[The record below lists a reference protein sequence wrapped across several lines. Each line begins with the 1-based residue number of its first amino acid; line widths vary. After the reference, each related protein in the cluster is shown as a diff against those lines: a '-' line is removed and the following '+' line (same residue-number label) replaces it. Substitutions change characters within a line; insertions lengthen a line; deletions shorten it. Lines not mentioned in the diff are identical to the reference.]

1 MSRQTSPRFHACAA
15 FGLAIASLAL
25 AGTASAQNSLF
36 VKVEDLSAPGE
47 RTYEGADIEAIE
59 LLNPAGTAAY
69 YASAVIDSHK
79 PANDNNADIDPATV
93 VGQPTLVDWD
103 APYVF
108 SMNGGW
114 VVAELAVPGVA
125 ISDEW
130 RLTVYEVDGALFP
143 WGDAPEP
150 YRVSVADSAEGPW
163 RELGTGSGTARFTL
177 AGASNQAFDDEVYD
191 NIAAALEAVLDNA
204 PVTEKQRADAA
215 PFIARINALDD
226 IAQLQTELVGLY
238 TFFNYTEHVVNEHG
252 ERDGG
257 RVLLTRALL
266 DATWQRYIDVA
277 DSGS

>member
-1 MSRQTSPRFHACAA
+1 MRMRTTLGCRALAPFA
-15 FGLAIASLAL
+15 LAIASLAL
-25 AGTASAQNSLF
+25 AGTAAAQSSLF
-36 VKVEDLSAPGE
+36 VKVEDLSAPGA
-47 RTYEGADIEAIE
+47 RTYEGADIEAVE
-59 LLNPAGTAAY
+59 LLSPAGTAAY

-114 VVAELAVPGVA
+114 VIAEIAVPGVA
-125 ISDEW
+125 IADDW

-150 YRVSVADSAEGPW
+150 YRVSIGDGPDGPW

-177 AGASNQAFDDEVYD
+177 AGRSNQTFDDEMYD
-191 NIAAALEAVLDNA
+191 NIAAALEEVFDNE

-252 ERDGG
+252 ENDGG

-266 DATWQRYIDVA
+266 NAAWQRYRGVTG
-277 DSGS
+277 SGS